1 MTRTGSLQSGNSRR
15 LALVLLTV
23 LLPAAVTLVWLG
35 WTLLRQDRA
44 LAATR
49 AAERRQVSAEAVVA
63 SLDRSLAEA
72 ERWLSGNESP
82 EGSLRVTVSS
92 SGMRLEPAKRAL
104 WLPVAPVVP
113 EAPEAL
119 FAEVELLEFRGTG
132 SRALPVY
139 EEMAPS
145 GNPALRAG
153 ALLRLARTYRRTART
168 GEALAAYR
176 ALANVRGTAINGMP
190 ADLLAQRAACDL
202 LEEAGRR
209 QELGREATALALD
222 FAGGRWALDR
232 PNWTMV
238 AEDLARWTGAPLP
251 VPADRKALS
260 AAADW
265 IWSEWR
271 DRANLFSASGRRVID
286 ADETLVTI
294 LWRRDG
300 PALAAVAILP
310 SVLNGWI
317 QAAAKRHAGP
327 TVRVAL
333 TTESGRL
340 VAGRDA
346 ASRTGVLKL
355 AAADTHLPWT
365 VAVASAGGAAE
376 MRELAL
382 RERLL
387 SLGLAA
393 IVLLLAC
400 GSWWLWRVMHRELA
414 VARLQADFVSAV
426 SHEFRTPLTSL
437 QHVTE
442 LLEEDDNLP
451 PERRRSFYSALGRNT
466 ERLRRLVES
475 LLDFGRM
482 ESGRKPYDL
491 RPEDAGGIAAQT
503 VAEFQE
509 DAGPRGFTVDLDLD
523 GAQEFQIRADRE
535 ALAHALWNLLD
546 NAAKYSAESR
556 AIWVSVR
563 RQADEVVI
571 AVRDAGLGVPS
582 RERKEIF
589 GKFVRGEKAKQLG
602 IKGTG
607 LGLALVSHIVEAHGG
622 RMQLESEE
630 GGGSTFRLVLPALG

>member
-1 MTRTGSLQSGNSRR
+1 VLG
-15 LALVLLTV
+15 LV
-23 LLPAAVTLVWLG
+23 
-35 WTLLRQDRA
+35 
-44 LAATR
+44 
-49 AAERRQVSAEAVVA
+49 
-63 SLDRSLAEA
+63 
-72 ERWLSGNESP
+72 
-82 EGSLRVTVSS
+82 
-92 SGMRLEPAKRAL
+92 
-104 WLPVAPVVP
+104 
-113 EAPEAL
+113 
-119 FAEVELLEFRGTG
+119 
-132 SRALPVY
+132 
-139 EEMAPS
+139 
-145 GNPALRAG
+145 
-153 ALLRLARTYRRTART
+153 
-168 GEALAAYR
+168 AYR
-176 ALANVRGTAINGMP
+176 AMANVRGMAINGMP
-190 ADLLAQRAACDL
+190 ADLLARRAACDL
-202 LEEAGRR
+202 LEVAGRK
-209 QELGREATALALD
+209 QELGREATALAAD
-222 FAGGRWALDR
+222 FAGGRWVLDR
-232 PNWTMV
+232 ANWTMA

-251 VPADRKALS
+251 IPADCKALS

-271 DRANLFSASGRRVID
+271 DRATLFSPSGRRVIE
-286 ADETLVTI
+286 ADETLVTL

-300 PALAAVAILP
+300 PALAVVAILP

-327 TVRVAL
+327 ASRVAL

-340 VAGRDA
+340 IAGREP
-346 ASRTGVLKL
+346 ASGAGVLKL
-355 AAADTHLPWT
+355 ATADSRLPWT
-365 VAVASAGGAAE
+365 VTVASDGGAAD
-376 MRELAL
+376 MRELTL

-393 IVLLLAC
+393 IVLLLAG
-400 GSWWLWRVMHRELA
+400 GSWWLWRVMRRELA

-451 PERRRSFYSALGRNT
+451 PERRRSFYSSLGRNT

-482 ESGRKPYDL
+482 ESGRRPYDL

-503 VAEFQE
+503 VAAFQK
-509 DAGPRGFTVDLDLD
+509 DAGPLGFTVDLDLD
-523 GAQEFQIRADRE
+523 GAREFQVRADRE
-535 ALAHALWNLLD
+535 ALTHALWNLLD

-563 RQADEVVI
+563 RQADGIAI
-571 AVRDAGLGVPS
+571 AVRDAGLGVPG

-589 GKFVRGEKAKQLG
+589 RKFVRGEKAKQLG

-622 RMQLESEE
+622 RIELESEE

>member
-1 MTRTGSLQSGNSRR
+1 VTRIGSLQIGNSSR
-15 LALVLLTV
+15 LALVFLAV
-23 LLPAAVTLVWLG
+23 LLPPAVTLVWLG
-35 WTLLRQDRA
+35 WKLLDQDRA

-72 ERWLSGNESP
+72 EHWLTGDEPP

-92 SGMRLEPAKRAL
+92 LGLRVEPANRAL
-104 WLPVAPVVP
+104 WVPVPPA
-113 EAPEAL
+113 APEAAEAP
-119 FAEVELLEFRGTG
+119 FAEAELLEFSGPAG
-132 SRALPVY
+132 RALPVY
-139 EEMAPS
+139 EKMAQS
-145 GNPALRAG
+145 GDPALRAG
-153 ALLRLARTYRRTART
+153 ALLRLARMYRRTAHT

-176 ALANVRGTAINGMP
+176 ALAKVRGIAINGMP
-190 ADLLAQRAACDL
+190 ADLLARRAACDL
-202 LEEAGRR
+202 LEAAERK
-209 QELGREATALALD
+209 QELGRGATALAAD
-222 FAGGRWALDR
+222 FASGRWVLDG
-232 PNWTMV
+232 PNWTMA
-238 AEDLARWTGAPLP
+238 AEDLARWTGASLP
-251 VPADRKALS
+251 IPADRKALS
-260 AAADW
+260 EAADW

-271 DRANLFSASGRRVID
+271 DRATLFSPSGRRVIE
-286 ADETLVTI
+286 ADETLVTL

-300 PALAAVAILP
+300 PALAVVAILP

-327 TVRVAL
+327 VSRVAL

-340 VAGRDA
+340 IAGREP
-346 ASRTGVLKL
+346 ASGGGVLKL
-355 AAADTHLPWT
+355 ATADTRLPWT
-365 VAVASAGGAAE
+365 VAVSSDGGAAE
-376 MRELAL
+376 RRELAL

-387 SLGLAA
+387 SIGLGA
-393 IVLLLAC
+393 IVLLLAG
-400 GSWWLWRVMHRELA
+400 GSWWLWRVMRRELA

-451 PERRRSFYSALGRNT
+451 PERRRSFYSSLGRNT

-491 RPEDAGGIAAQT
+491 RAEDAGGIAAET
-503 VAEFQE
+503 VAEFQK

-523 GAQEFQIRADRE
+523 GAREFQVRADRV
-535 ALAHALWNLLD
+535 ALTHALWNLLD

-563 RQADEVVI
+563 RQADGIAI

-582 RERKEIF
+582 RERREIF
-589 GKFVRGEKAKQLG
+589 RKFVRGEKAKQLG

-622 RMQLESEE
+622 RIELESEE

>member
-1 MTRTGSLQSGNSRR
+1 MTRIGFLQSGSSSR
-15 LALVLLTV
+15 LALVFLAV

-35 WTLLRQDRA
+35 WKLLDQDRA

-72 ERWLSGNESP
+72 EHWLSGDVPP

-92 SGMRLEPAKRAL
+92 SGLRVQPANRAL
-104 WLPVAPVVP
+104 WVPVPPVAP
-113 EAPEAL
+113 EAAKAP
-119 FAEVELLEFRGTG
+119 FAEAELLEFRGPAA
-132 SRALPVY
+132 RALPVY
-139 EEMAPS
+139 EKTALA
-145 GNPALRAG
+145 GDPALRAG
-153 ALLRLARTYRRTART
+153 ALLRLARTYRRTGRT
-168 GEALAAYR
+168 GEALAAYH
-176 ALANVRGTAINGMP
+176 ALANMRAIGINGLP
-190 ADLLAQRAACDL
+190 ADLLARRAACDL
-202 LEEAGRR
+202 LEAAGRK
-209 QELGREATALALD
+209 QELAREATALALD
-222 FAGGRWALDR
+222 FTSGRWILDR
-232 PNWTMV
+232 PNWTM
-238 AEDLARWTGAPLP
+238 AAADLARWTGAPLSIP
-251 VPADRKALS
+251 EDRQALS

-271 DRANLFSASGRRVID
+271 DRASLFSASGRRVID
-286 ADETLVTI
+286 ADETLVTL

-310 SVLNGWI
+310 SVVNGWI
-317 QAAAKRHAGP
+317 QSAAKRNAGP
-327 TVRVAL
+327 AARVTL
-333 TTESGRL
+333 TTESGRWI
-340 VAGRDA
+340 AGREPASDA
-346 ASRTGVLKL
+346 AVLKL
-355 AAADTHLPWT
+355 ASADTRLPWT
-365 VAVASAGGAAE
+365 VAVASDGGAAD
-376 MRELAL
+376 MREIVL

-393 IVLLLAC
+393 IVLLLAG
-400 GSWWLWRVMHRELA
+400 GSWWLWRVMRRELA

-437 QHVTE
+437 QHLTE

-451 PERRRSFYSALGRNT
+451 PGRRRAFYSSLGRNT
-466 ERLRRLVES
+466 ERLHRLVES

-482 ESGRKPYDL
+482 ESGRRPYEL
-491 RPEDAGGIAAQT
+491 RPEDAADLAAKT
-503 VAEFQE
+503 VAEFQK
-509 DAGPRGFTVDLDLD
+509 DAGTRGFTVDLELN
-523 GAQEFQIRADRE
+523 GARECNVRADRV
-535 ALAHALWNLLD
+535 ALTHALWNLLD

-563 RQADEVVI
+563 RQADGIAI

-589 GKFVRGEKAKQLG
+589 RKFVRGEKAKQLG

-622 RMQLESEE
+622 RIELESSE